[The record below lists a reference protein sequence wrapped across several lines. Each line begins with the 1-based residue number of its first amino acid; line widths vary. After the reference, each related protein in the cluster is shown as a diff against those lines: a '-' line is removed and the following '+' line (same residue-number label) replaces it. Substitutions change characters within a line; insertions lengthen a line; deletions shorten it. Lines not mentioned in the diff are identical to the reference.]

1 MHRSVAEKNNLKYR
15 SSWIQL
21 CGALMVDILERIMHT
36 HKSKQQQHHHEHTH
50 THTPNEKKTTRN
62 ARTQM
67 RPTCLNK
74 IIIIIII
81 SICRKRGFA

>member
-36 HKSKQQQHHHEHTH
+36 QVETATAPPRTH
-50 THTPNEKKTTRN
+50 THT
-62 ARTQM
+62 Q
-67 RPTCLNK
+67 
-74 IIIIIII
+74 
-81 SICRKRGFA
+81 RKENYFAWHEHKCDRRA